1 MGMVIKDYKNK
12 LVTIIESKIIHLN
25 LPKDADNDL
34 KDEVDFI
41 IKHNKF
47 AAEHTIRI
55 KMI

>member
-1 MGMVIKDYKNK
+1 MVIKDNKNK
-12 LVTIIESKIIHLN
+12 LVTIIESKITHLN

-47 AAEHTIRI
+47 ATSIP
-55 KMI
+55 